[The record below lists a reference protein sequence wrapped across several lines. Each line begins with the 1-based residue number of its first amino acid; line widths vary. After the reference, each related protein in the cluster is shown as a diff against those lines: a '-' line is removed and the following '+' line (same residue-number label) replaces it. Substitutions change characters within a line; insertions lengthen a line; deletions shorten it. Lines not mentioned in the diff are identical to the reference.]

1 MATAE
6 LKAVLGIDSKDYET
20 GIKKVTGE
28 TRSFQS
34 EIQKSGQALRQTSKV
49 VSGFQQIAAGNFA
62 QGIASMIGGLTK
74 LGDKAAAVTVQIGA
88 AFAAFGAGYQIG
100 KRLDEMLGLSDRI
113 SRAIVGPID
122 RGLDQSDPVKAAR
135 EANRERWDQMGG
147 EERAAAVRKEM
158 EDDLGPMAS
167 QREKLEKE
175 YGNKIAEEKAK
186 QAKVTTDVEYKAHQE
201 RIVQL
206 EQFYAQELVL
216 LDRAER
222 EKEAKAKQALSDDEA
237 RRAQAAEREQQRAV
251 AAQKRIDDAVAKEQE
266 TTAKRIAAVRGRE
279 FTQTGQGIRV
289 DSMAATGGLVGGGRA
304 GLQQKSKELQVAMES
319 LRRQVE
325 IKTIQQESLNTQ
337 REIRDRLQPTGAPL

>member
-34 EIQKSGQALRQTSKV
+34 EIQKSGNALRSTSKV
-49 VSGFQQIAAGNFA
+49 ASGFQQIAQGNFA
-62 QGIASMIGGLTK
+62 QGIASMVGGLTK
-74 LGDKAAAVTVQIGA
+74 LGDAAAAATVKIGA
-88 AFAAFGAGYQIG
+88 VFGALAAGWQIG
-100 KRLDEMLGLSDRI
+100 KRLDDKFDISDRI
-113 SRAIVGPID
+113 AKQFGD
-122 RGLDQSDPVKAAR
+122 RGPTVFDEDTAFRKERRVKRQEGEGRAAEIREDTAAITDPTLNATLRLKADYERKVAEITKLSNEAQTADEKAAYTERLEVLRTYYNRQDAVLEAQYR
-135 EANRERWDQMGG
+135 EQQAKKK
-147 EERAAAVRKEM
+147 AA
-158 EDDLGPMAS
+158 D
-167 QREKLEKE
+167 
-175 YGNKIAEEKAK
+175 EKA
-186 QAKVTTDVEYKAHQE
+186 
-201 RIVQL
+201 I
-206 EQFYAQELVL
+206 
-216 LDRAER
+216 
-222 EKEAKAKQALSDDEA
+222 
-237 RRAQAAEREQQRAV
+237 AAEREARQRA
-251 AAQKRIDDAVAKEQE
+251 AQDAVKEAKRVEDAVAKEQE